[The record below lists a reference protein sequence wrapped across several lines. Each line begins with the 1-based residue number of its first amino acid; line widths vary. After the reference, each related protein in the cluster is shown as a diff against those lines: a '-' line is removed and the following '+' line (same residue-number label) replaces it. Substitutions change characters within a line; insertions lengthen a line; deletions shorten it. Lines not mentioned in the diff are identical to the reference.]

1 MAYPSVQGPYG
12 FLPINLIGGQVFA
25 GSTRNMEIASGYA
38 TNIFYGDF
46 VKRVVGG
53 TIEKDVGT
61 TANTP
66 AGVFLGC
73 FYTAANGTPTRSQY
87 YQMAISRAQL
97 LKELLPGLLKCIIR
111 FRICNRYGQEH
122 KEIYETETSERSF
135 EEETKLSGFSAAPV
149 KNEGTAIAYD
159 NAQEAWTA
167 RYNHETIA
175 LGFSLTE
182 EAIEDNLYDSLSA
195 RYTKALARAMAYTK
209 QVKAAAVINNG
220 FSSSY
225 PGGDGVALFSV
236 SHPLFLVV

>member
-87 YQMAISRAQL
+87 YPASQTIVSGTKIYAIVADDPDTLFKVAVCSSGVVMATVTQ
-97 LKELLPGLLKCIIR
+97 
-111 FRICNRYGQEH
+111 N
-122 KEIYETETSERSF
+122 
-135 EEETKLSGFSAAPV
+135 
-149 KNEGTAIAYD
+149 
-159 NAQEAWTA
+159 
-167 RYNHETIA
+167 A
-175 LGFSLTE
+175 LGTNMSV
-182 EAIEDNLYDSLSA
+182 
-195 RYTKALARAMAYTK
+195 LATAGSTTTG
-209 QVKAAAVINNG
+209 N
-220 FSSSY
+220 SSY
-225 PGGDGVALFSV
+225 SV
-236 SHPLFLVV
+236 LSTSPAVTSTFPIRVIDLVPATSPTPTTYSELIVKINFGIHQYNNATGLAYV